1 MTKEKKELIMVIVTF
16 LLGIFALLNVSI
28 LVDFISG

>member
-1 MTKEKKELIMVIVTF
+1 MTKEKKELIMVIVTI
-16 LLGIFALLNVSI
+16 LLGFVGLLNVSN